1 MALQINQRA
10 VSIFRMTSGAFALV
24 AFAASLWLF
33 AADALATRS
42 DTVEHAAR
50 VGVVRGDLW
59 ALAAHVGARAL
70 PVPPA
75 EPASEQRQT
84 ADAVRDLA
92 TRAASYSPTNAR
104 IWLLLARVA
113 VDPAQRVEFLKMS
126 YLTGQNDLYLAPQRL
141 TLATRLPSS
150 DPMLADFTAL
160 EIQTLPRRA
169 PNFIGATI
177 TSAYKTANA
186 DGKALIEKTL
196 EAFDPSLLSKIRAA
210 Q

>member
-1 MALQINQRA
+1 MAPQINQRA
-10 VSIFRMTSGAFALV
+10 VSIFRVTSGVFALV

-42 DTVEHAAR
+42 DTVGHAAQ
-50 VGVVRGDLW
+50 VGMVRGDLW
-59 ALAAHVGARAL
+59 SLAAFVEARGL
-70 PVPPA
+70 PAPPA
-75 EPASEQRQT
+75 EPAPDQRKT

-92 TRAASYSPTNAR
+92 TRAASFSPANAR
-104 IWLLLARVA
+104 VWLLLARVA
-113 VDPAQRVEFLKMS
+113 TDPAQRVELLKMS
-126 YLTGQNDLYLAPQRL
+126 YLTGQNDLYLAPHRL

-150 DPMLADFTAL
+150 DPMLTDLVAL

-169 PNFIGATI
+169 PNFIGMTI

-196 EAFDPSLLSKIRAA
+196 EAFDPTLLSKIRAA